1 MSQPFVGEIRVFGGN
16 FAPSGWALCNGQILP
31 ISQNEVLFTL
41 IGTTYGGD
49 GQTTFALP
57 DLQGR
62 SLIHQGTASSG
73 TTYVQG
79 GKAGAE
85 SVTIMLGQFPLHGHN
100 LLGTNVEGTSAA
112 PGPTTTLAMTP
123 TGEDIY
129 GTGTTG
135 KVSLAGGA
143 VGPAPGQSLP
153 HDNRQPYLAVT
164 YIISL
169 FGIFPSRN

>member
-1 MSQPFVGEIRVFGGN
+1 MAQSYVGEIRVFGGN
-16 FAPSGWALCNGQILP
+16 FAPYGWALCNGQILP
-31 ISQNEVLFTL
+31 ISQNETLYTL

-49 GQTTFALP
+49 GQTNFALP

-62 SLIHQGTASSG
+62 SLIHQGVAPSG
-73 TTYVQG
+73 TTYVEGQ
-79 GKAGAE
+79 KAGAE
-85 SVTIMLGQFPLHGHN
+85 SVTITLGQYPSHGHS

-112 PGPTTTLAMTP
+112 PGPTTTLATTP
-123 TGEDIY
+123 AGEDIY

-135 KVSLAGGA
+135 KLSLASGA

-153 HDNRQPYLAVT
+153 HDNRQPYLAVS

>member
-1 MSQPFVGEIRVFGGN
+1 MADPFVGEIRPFAGN
-16 FAPSGWALCNGQILP
+16 FAPAGWALCNGQLMSIAE
-31 ISQNEVLFTL
+31 NTALFSL

-62 SLIHQGTASSG
+62 ALIHQGTSPAGIPYVIGQRAGVETVTLTLAQLPAHAHGVSGSS
-73 TTYVQG
+73 VQ
-79 GKAGAE
+79 
-85 SVTIMLGQFPLHGHN
+85 
-100 LLGTNVEGTSAA
+100 GTSAA
-112 PGPTTTLAMTP
+112 PGPTVAMAAGLTGQNLYDTNAISKVNLANQ
-123 TGEDIY
+123 
-129 GTGTTG
+129 
-135 KVSLAGGA
+135 A
-143 VGPAPGQSLP
+143 VGPSGAGQP